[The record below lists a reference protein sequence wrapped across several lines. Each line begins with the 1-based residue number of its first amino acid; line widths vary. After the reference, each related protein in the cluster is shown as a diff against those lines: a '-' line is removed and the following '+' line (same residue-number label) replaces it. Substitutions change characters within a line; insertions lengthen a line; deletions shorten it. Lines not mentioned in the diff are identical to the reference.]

1 MCGICGVVGI
11 GSRERGEMLVRRMMA
26 AMVHRGPDGEGVLI
40 ASPVSCGM
48 RRLSIIDLPGGNQP
62 VWNET
67 NTVALVFNG
76 EIYNFR
82 ELRKELESAGHTF
95 RTNSDTEVIV
105 HAFETWGEKCVER
118 LQGMFAFA
126 VIEMPQGPAGR
137 PARVFIARDRMGI
150 KPLYYALVDDKFF
163 FASEVRALLAS
174 GAIPARL
181 SPDALSSYLLF
192 GSVSEPVTLV
202 EGVFSV
208 PPGHYLDI
216 PILQE
221 SVPAVTT
228 VTPQP
233 YWNAAKERER
243 RQAPAAAGSVGSPQA
258 RVRSLLEQAVASHF
272 IADVPVG
279 VFLSSGLDSTAIA
292 AIASR
297 TQKSIHT
304 FTVAFPDLEFSE
316 AEKARRT
323 AERLGTEHSEC
334 TLSGDEMLARL
345 DEAVASFDQ
354 PSMDGINTYFV
365 SWAARRAGLK
375 VALSGLGSDELFG
388 GYTSF
393 DATSKVRRL
402 ASAARWVP
410 KPLRRWTAPQSG
422 AARLAGSS
430 PDALRKASA
439 AWLDP
444 FALPH
449 PYYFTRSL
457 FTPQVVSGWLHR
469 DGNSWVM
476 TKWGKW
482 LAEVGN
488 EARSMD
494 EFTGVSWLELRSYL
508 VNTLLRDTDAVSMH
522 HSLEVRVPFLD
533 SSLVEYVLSL
543 SESQKR
549 NPAQPKALL
558 VAALGELLP
567 KDLVAQPK
575 RTFTFPWENWMRGA
589 LRERIAAG
597 LGDWSPALEPFL
609 RGENVRQ
616 VWTDFLA
623 SRTTWSRPWSLYVL
637 NEWVKRNLGG
647 NLSGNSEP
655 RKDAAVSVA

>member
-40 ASPVSCGM
+40 APPVVCGM

-62 VWNET
+62 IWNES
-67 NTVALVFNG
+67 NTIALIFNG

-118 LQGMFAFA
+118 LHGMFAFA

-137 PARVFIARDRMGI
+137 PARVFIARDRVGI
-150 KPLYYALVDDKFF
+150 KPLYYAIVEDKFF

-174 GAIPARL
+174 GAISARL

-192 GSVSEPVTLV
+192 GCVSEPVTLV
-202 EGVFSV
+202 DGVFSL

-216 PILQE
+216 PTLQE
-221 SVPAVTT
+221 ALPAVK
-228 VTPQP
+228 PQP
-233 YWNAAKERER
+233 YWNAAKEWER
-243 RQAPAAAGSVGSPQA
+243 RQAPASAGSVGSPQA
-258 RVRSLLEQAVASHF
+258 RVRSLLEQAVAGHF

-297 TQKSIHT
+297 AQKSIHT
-304 FTVAFPDLEFSE
+304 FTVAFPDVEFSE

-334 TLSGDEMLARL
+334 SLSGDEMLARL

-365 SWAARRAGLK
+365 SWAARQAGLK

-393 DATSKVRRL
+393 QATSKVRRL

-444 FALPH
+444 SSMPH

-469 DGNSWVM
+469 DGNSWVT

-482 LAEVGN
+482 LTGAAN

-508 VNTLLRDTDAVSMH
+508 VNTLLRDTDAMSMH

-533 SSLVEYVLSL
+533 SSLVEYLLSL
-543 SESQKR
+543 PESQKR
-549 NPAQPKALL
+549 DPGQPKALL
-558 VAALGELLP
+558 IAALGELLP

-597 LGDWSPALEPFL
+597 LGDWSPALDPFL
-609 RGENVRQ
+609 SGENVRQ
-616 VWTDFLA
+616 VWDDFLA
-623 SRTTWSRPWSLYVL
+623 ARTTWSRPWSLYVL
-637 NEWVKRNLGG
+637 NEWVKRNLG
-647 NLSGNSEP
+647 
-655 RKDAAVSVA
+655 